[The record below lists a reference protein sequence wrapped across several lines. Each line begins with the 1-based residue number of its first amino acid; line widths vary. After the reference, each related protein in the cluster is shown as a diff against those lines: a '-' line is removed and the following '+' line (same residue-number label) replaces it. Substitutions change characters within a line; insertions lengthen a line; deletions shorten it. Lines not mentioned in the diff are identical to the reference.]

1 MSNLDILERENVNPE
16 SYSDSEPTSLCCPIS
31 GMMFR
36 DPVIVVDTGYTYE
49 RECILR
55 HFKKNLLSDPITGEK
70 VTGEIQVNRT
80 VRDSVAEWIKANAGI
95 APRGWDG
102 FFIPD
107 PDSDHVTQKLDYKL
121 SIQTSKWRQLRSR
134 LRSLCCEKMP
144 HSPIILTNESKV
156 VKEIHLSGL
165 NLSDIPQEI
174 YDFSYLEALYI
185 DNNNIRCIS
194 PKIANL
200 KNLRILNAANNNI
213 NYVPKEILKLK
224 SLHILNLA
232 NNDLKELPDNMHS
245 FRELRE
251 LRVENNKLTD
261 IDLDL
266 KRNQVLCRLFVHGNQ
281 LDTDK
286 FSDDMGILKG

>member
-16 SYSDSEPTSLCCPIS
+16 SYSEPTSLCCPIS

-49 RECILR
+49 RECILQ
-55 HFKKNLLSDPITGEK
+55 HFKRNLLSDPITGEK
-70 VTGEIQVNRT
+70 VTGVIQVNRT
-80 VRDSVAEWIKANAGI
+80 VRDSVAEWMKTNAGI

-102 FFIPD
+102 VFIPD

-121 SIQTSKWRQLRSR
+121 SIQASKWRQLRSR
-134 LRSLCCEKMP
+134 LKSLGCTNMN
-144 HSPIILTNESKV
+144 SAIILTNESTI

-165 NLSDIPQEI
+165 NLDDVPQEI
-174 YDFSYLEALYI
+174 YDFTYLEALYI
-185 DNNNIRCIS
+185 DNNNIQSIS
-194 PKIANL
+194 PKIADL
-200 KNLRILNAANNNI
+200 KNLKILNAANNKIKN
-213 NYVPKEILKLK
+213 VPKEILKLK

-232 NNDLKELPDNMHS
+232 NNDLEELPDNIHS

-251 LRVENNKLTD
+251 LRLENNKLTD

-266 KRNQVLCRLFVHGNQ
+266 KRNHVLCRLYIDGNK
-281 LDTDK
+281 LVDLEK
-286 FSDDMGILKG
+286 FSSDMGIVKG